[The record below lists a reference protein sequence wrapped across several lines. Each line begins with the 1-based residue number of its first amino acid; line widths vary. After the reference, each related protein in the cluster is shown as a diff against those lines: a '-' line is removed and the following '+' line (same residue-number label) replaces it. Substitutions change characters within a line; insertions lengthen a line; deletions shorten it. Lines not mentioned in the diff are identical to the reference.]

1 MAGRRSAERDGCQW
15 GSLMLG
21 KALPSPDPNRQGSRP
36 LEPHNLARYNRG
48 VSAVVFDTLILSRK
62 LAAAGM
68 PTEQAQGVAAAIAE
82 TLGEQ
87 IATRRDLQ
95 DVSRD
100 IAEAAR
106 AARAHADQVEAK
118 LTARIDQVEAKL
130 STRVDQV
137 EAALSARI
145 DQVDAK
151 LTAQIDQVEAKLS
164 AEIRQSEQRQ
174 TIRLGAMLTVVTA
187 AMATLVKLL

>member
-1 MAGRRSAERDGCQW
+1 ME
-15 GSLMLG
+15 
-21 KALPSPDPNRQGSRP
+21 PDD
-36 LEPHNLARYNRG
+36 LARYNRT
-48 VSAVVFDTLILSRK
+48 VNAVVFDTLILSRK

-100 IAEAAR
+100 ITEAAR
-106 AARAHADQVEAK
+106 GGAAHADQVEAK
-118 LTARIDQVEAKL
+118 LSARIDQVEARLSARIEHVEAKLSTRIDQVDAKLSARIDQVEAKL
-130 STRVDQV
+130 GARMD
-137 EAALSARI
+137 ALG
-145 DQVDAK
+145 
-151 LTAQIDQVEAKLS
+151 

-174 TIRLGAMLTVVTA
+174 TIRLGVMLTAAVVVL
-187 AMATLVKLL
+187 ATLVKLL